1 MEVLAKSHQSHGHCC
16 GHEHGEGGSLKN
28 TLLLL
33 GGALILTVAAA
44 SAPFPETVRVSVF
57 GVAYLLA
64 GEVLLAAC
72 RNIFKGEFFD
82 ENFLMT
88 VASVGAFAIGEMPED
103 RIRYDFLR
111 NRRIS
116 SGFRCR
122 KVEEK
127 HRNID
132 GSAE

>member
-64 GEVLLAAC
+64 GGKVLLLLAATFS
-72 RNIFKGEFFD
+72 RESFSMKIF
-82 ENFLMT
+82 
-88 VASVGAFAIGEMPED
+88 S
-103 RIRYDFLR
+103 
-111 NRRIS
+111 
-116 SGFRCR
+116 
-122 KVEEK
+122 
-127 HRNID
+127 
-132 GSAE
+132 